1 VLPLSAVSGIESA
14 QVSRTSL
21 GHYWQMKVE
30 VRGFPHLAK
39 NERDVGP
46 TLAFVAGTVPK
57 KSQALLMNN
66 RTLDRPRA
74 LDGLRPSFS
83 APRSL
88 VEHGALVECAVA
100 RTVHSSLNLPQAS
113 QLLDWINRKAPMSS
127 AVDFGCL
134 ETEVDRAGAKEP
146 YEDCRL

>member
-88 VEHGALVECAVA
+88 VEHGASVECAVA
-100 RTVHSSLNLPQAS
+100 RTVHCSLNLPQAS
-113 QLLDWINRKAPMSS
+113 RLLGMTILLGVQISRPKQN
-127 AVDFGCL
+127 CHL
-134 ETEVDRAGAKEP
+134 DRSEAQWRDLRFP
-146 YEDCRL
+146 L